1 MVTYEASSGYH
12 SDIQDAIDLASSGD
26 TVLIPAGTHN
36 FIDADEVWGYDITSQ
51 EKVNVPPGIHVK
63 GVTTPRTSG
72 HEAVSYG
79 RELNNQSSEWYTPYT
94 YPHPLIDDNINDE
107 EYTQPT
113 PVKPTGKPEYVLCEY
128 RWEYINELSESY
140 PTPREGFF
148 QYKNSPGDWEHRELV
163 WVNPKDFEL
172 GRGKWWRRRLDLE

>member
-63 GVTTPRTSG
+63 GVTTPTQILHGEQDIRVPISQGYELYNALKRQGCTTEMVVYPRTAHGPSEPKFIVDIGNRIIAWFNG
-72 HEAVSYG
+72 H
-79 RELNNQSSEWYTPYT
+79 
-94 YPHPLIDDNINDE
+94 
-107 EYTQPT
+107 
-113 PVKPTGKPEYVLCEY
+113 
-128 RWEYINELSESY
+128 
-140 PTPREGFF
+140 
-148 QYKNSPGDWEHRELV
+148 
-163 WVNPKDFEL
+163 L
-172 GRGKWWRRRLDLE
+172 GRK